1 MWAYIIDNVTNNKI
15 YNNVKLK
22 YAITSMNNV
31 SGYDRNSYSSNT
43 NISNDIILI
52 Y

>member
-1 MWAYIIDNVTNNKI
+1 MWAYIIDNITNNKI
-15 YNNVKLK
+15 LNNIKLK
-22 YAITSMNNV
+22 YAITSMNNII
-31 SGYDRNSYSSNT
+31 SYNWNSYSSNV